1 MLPRELLE
9 YLFGLERKGVKLGL
23 DPTRR
28 LLQSC
33 GSPHRAQPLIQ
44 IAGTNGKGSTAAILA
59 RILEQHDLKAGL
71 YTSPHLSRFNERIRI
86 DGACIEDDYIVTWV
100 RRYRAEIGRLEATFF
115 EATTALALS
124 YFSDCQVEVGVLET
138 GLGGRLD
145 ATTAAQPILT
155 ALTPIDL
162 DHTDLLGNTP
172 VAIAREKAGILR
184 AGIPCYSAPQRAS
197 VAAVIREAARA
208 TGAPL
213 TFVGADL
220 AVPGPVCLPGE
231 HQVMNAR
238 LAWTMA
244 REFLGERFDRRR
256 ATVAVQTAAWPGRYQ
271 QVMAEPKVIF
281 DVAHNP
287 HGVRAFLANF
297 TREDRPGRRWLVL
310 ALQADKNAEQVLQ
323 LLMGRFDEVI
333 LTQTD
338 TRNFL
343 VASELATLARAYRK
357 ELRVISPASDAI
369 GQALAAAGPDD
380 LVTIIGSHYLGP
392 AVAEIFKISFDMLG

>member
-9 YLFGLERKGVKLGL
+9 YLFGLERKGIKLGL

-28 LLQSC
+28 LLEIC
-33 GSPHRAQPLIQ
+33 GFPNRAQPLIQ
-44 IAGTNGKGSTAAILA
+44 VAGTNGKGSTAAILA

-115 EATTALALS
+115 EATTVLALS
-124 YFSDCQVEVGVLET
+124 YFRDCQVEVGVLET

-145 ATTAAQPILT
+145 ATTATEPVLT

-162 DHTDLLGNTP
+162 DHTDLLGATP
-172 VAIAREKAGILR
+172 EAIAREKAGILR
-184 AGIPCYSAPQRAS
+184 AGVPCYSAPQQDS

-220 AVPGPVCLPGE
+220 AVPGPARLPGE

-238 LAWTMA
+238 LAWTLA
-244 REFLGERFDRRR
+244 REFLGARFDRRR
-256 ATVAVQTAAWPGRYQ
+256 AAMAVETTTWPGRYQ
-271 QVMAEPKVIF
+271 QVLAEPKVIF

-297 TREDRPGRRWLVL
+297 ARENQPGCKWLVL
-310 ALQADKNAEQVLQ
+310 ALQADKNAEQVLE
-323 LLMGRFDEVI
+323 LLLGRFDEVI

-338 TRNFL
+338 TRHFL
-343 VASELATLARAYRK
+343 AASELATLARAYRR
-357 ELRVISPASDAI
+357 ELQTIAPASDAI
-369 GQALAAAGPDD
+369 GQALSAAGTDD
-380 LVTIIGSHYLGP
+380 LVVIIGSHYLGP